1 MKTTLTPIF
10 LNVDLAA
17 ALCGLT
23 EMNISDVL
31 DRPRGLIGLYY
42 ELARGLERYAE
53 DLGIPELQA
62 LLLTDA
68 VAPGAL
74 VSVQQAFYF
83 KRTTT
88 ADGPRI
94 EFHGKL
100 NTDASIRVEGT
111 LDPSRFAYASAHN
124 LLSRRTNVE
133 IIGQVVEVGEVV
145 RIRPVFVGTRGYG
158 LTEAEQRLGITH
170 HVDRRIHPGSVD
182 SFSAI
187 DWATLLTADE
197 VAATAEVDEYIV
209 KQAIASLLHEFDV
222 PKDWGGETSDLY
234 SLNLRVNGRAMSS
247 AWLLKGK
254 SVRRPMKVP
263 DLGKNGD
270 QIVRLATEPA
280 ELLVVQSNQGQTAA
294 VQSTL
299 RAFAHDMQNPRWYMT
314 IDGMATGQIL
324 RDTGH
329 VVTNGTWQA
338 KETGPQVTR

>member
-23 EMNISDVL
+23 ETEISESL

-62 LLLTDA
+62 MLLIGD

-74 VSVQQAFYF
+74 VSVQQALYF
-83 KRTTT
+83 KRAATV
-88 ADGPRI
+88 DGPRI
-94 EFHGKL
+94 EFHGRL
-100 NTDASIRVEGT
+100 NTDASIRVEGV
-111 LDPSRFAYASAHN
+111 LDPSRFVYASARN
-124 LLSRRTNVE
+124 LLSGRTNVE
-133 IIGQVVEVGEVV
+133 VIGQVVEVGAVV
-145 RIRPVFVGTRGYG
+145 RIRPVFVGSRGFG
-158 LTEAEQRLGITH
+158 LTEAERRLGMS
-170 HVDRRIHPGSVD
+170 HVDRRVYPENVD
-182 SFSAI
+182 SFSQI
-187 DWATLLTADE
+187 DWATPLTADE
-197 VAATAEVDEYIV
+197 VAATAVVDEYIV
-209 KQAIASLLHEFDV
+209 KQAIAALLHEFDV
-222 PKDWGGETSDLY
+222 PNDWGGETSDLY
-234 SLNLRVNGRAMSS
+234 SLNLRVGGRAMSS

-294 VQSTL
+294 VQSML
-299 RAFAHDMQNPRWYMT
+299 RAFAHDMQNPRRYMT
-314 IDGMATGQIL
+314 IDGMATGQLL
-324 RDTGH
+324 RDNGH
-329 VVTNGTWQA
+329 VVANGTWQA
-338 KETGPQVTR
+338 KVPGS